1 MAPPRPGDSV
11 EVLESHRVGTIMAA
25 AGNGKFDVRLKG
37 SETATSVVEIL
48 DASAFKIL
56 RPPRWLPVTII
67 TYAISLPASFLVF
80 AMYWTLVYAV
90 EACEKDGCSAP
101 RALSVLVHGANF
113 AVMLIDTLLC
123 NQAWRMIHVVYCEC
137 HGRRLLVAIVLC

>member
-37 SETATSVVEIL
+37 SETATSSVVEIL

-56 RPPRWLPVTII
+56 RPPRR
-67 TYAISLPASFLVF
+67 
-80 AMYWTLVYAV
+80 
-90 EACEKDGCSAP
+90 G
-101 RALSVLVHGANF
+101 
-113 AVMLIDTLLC
+113 
-123 NQAWRMIHVVYCEC
+123 
-137 HGRRLLVAIVLC
+137 